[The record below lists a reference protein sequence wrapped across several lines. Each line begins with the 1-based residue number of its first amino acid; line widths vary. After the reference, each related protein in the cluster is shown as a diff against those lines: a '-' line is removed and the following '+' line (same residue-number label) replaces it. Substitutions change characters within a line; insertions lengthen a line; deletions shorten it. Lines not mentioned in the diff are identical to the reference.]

1 MFPAI
6 FLDRD
11 GVIIENRPNYV
22 RSWADV
28 VIYPQALEALVAL
41 RDTPYKIIIVT
52 NQSAVGRGIISLET
66 ANRINEQLVRVIE
79 ERNGRIDATYL
90 CPHTLWEGCACRKP
104 QPGLL
109 LRAAQEH
116 NLDLSRSVMIGDALT
131 DLEAGLAAGFAEV
144 ILLGTGRGR
153 EQAQLPETAHFAPL
167 LFFDNLFA
175 VVKMVN

>member
-1 MFPAI
+1 MLPAI

-22 RSWADV
+22 CSWADV
-28 VIYPQALEALVAL
+28 DVYPQALEALAAL

-66 ANRINEQLVRVIE
+66 AHRINERLVRVIE
-79 ERNGRIDATYL
+79 EGNGRIDAAYL
-90 CPHTLWEGCACRKP
+90 CSHAPWEGCTCRKP

-109 LRAAQEH
+109 LQAAREH

-131 DLEAGLAAGFAEV
+131 DLEAGLAAGVSEV
-144 ILLGTGRGR
+144 ILLGTGRGQ
-153 EQAQLPETAHFAPL
+153 EQAQLPETACFAPL
-167 LFFDNLFA
+167 LYFDHLLA
-175 VVKMVN
+175 VVKTIS